1 MVLPVHYLALR
12 LSLAKDH
19 PLSRTPN
26 GPMPGVLSQHIL
38 AWDAPDLGFG
48 DEFSRRGEEEKTL
61 RGEEE
66 KKTGI
71 ESSQS
76 QVPLSFLA
84 GVNRLFLAIYQSDYY
99 YFNSL
104 YSIRTLHPWLHHYR
118 SFFLLN
124 NLFY

>member
-1 MVLPVHYLALR
+1 
-12 LSLAKDH
+12 
-19 PLSRTPN
+19 
-26 GPMPGVLSQHIL
+26 MPGVLSQRIL
-38 AWDAPDLGFG
+38 AWNAPDLGFG

-84 GVNRLFLAIYQSDYY
+84 GVNRLFLAALYTGQ

-104 YSIRTLHPWLHHYR
+104 YSIRTLHPWLHHCR
-118 SFFLLN
+118 SFLLLLN